1 MAESGDIAGQS
12 GVLSEFAGKYV
23 SDMLGKT
30 KALADKPYNAY
41 GGPLTAGA
49 SGLQNK
55 AVAGY
60 GALDPN
66 QSTDVNAYGWSTA
79 PGSYGGGITAGS
91 FGFGSG
97 PGSFGFGNAAG
108 QGYSSGFNAG
118 SADLS
123 GMQAG
128 IFQNDYNPQAFNA
141 QAAQQYM
148 HPYLQAA
155 LNPQIAEVRR
165 QQAIT
170 QSQDAGRAA
179 QAGAFG
185 GSRSFIMDAERARNT
200 GQQIADITGQGYA
213 RAFDTAQGQFN
224 TEQQRLMADRNS
236 RMGQYNTEENM
247 RQRIA
252 EVGIDQFNKEQAG
265 LRTDEAARRGQFNT
279 EADRLAAFDERRR
292 GQFNTETDRDMQFD
306 ENRRSQFNE
315 EERARRELEERR
327 RSQFNTETDRDMQFD
342 EYARSQ
348 FNEEERARRE
358 LEERRRN
365 QFNTETDRSMQF
377 DEYGRNQFNTEENR
391 RIDAAEADRRY
402 GLDSLS
408 AINRAGADQRA
419 IEQEGITADYLQYQ
433 QEQQYP
439 YEQLKFMQSM
449 LEGLPVAARQT
460 SYVDPSSYESSA
472 AGIKEILALLG
483 YGTGGAGE
491 GEGAA

>member
-1 MAESGDIAGQS
+1 MSQGPDITGKEAGTS
-12 GVLSEFAGKYV
+12 DVLSEFAGEYV

-30 KALADKPYNAY
+30 RALADKPYQAY

-66 QSTDVNAYGWSTA
+66 QQT
-79 PGSYGGGITAGS
+79 GIGS
-91 FGFGSG
+91 FGFGAG
-97 PGSFGFGNAAG
+97 PGSFGFGSAAG
-108 QGYSSGFNAG
+108 QGYAPGFTAG
-118 SADLS
+118 SADMS
-123 GMQAG
+123 GMG
-128 IFQNDYNPQAFNA
+128 MNRFQNNYNPQAFTG

-148 HPYLQAA
+148 NPYLQAA

-165 QQAIT
+165 QEAIT

-224 TEQQRLMADRNS
+224 TEQQRLMADRDA
-236 RMGQYNTEENM
+236 RMGQFNTEESM

-252 EVGIDQFNKEQAG
+252 EVGLDQFNKEQAG

-279 EADRLAAFDERRR
+279 EAERLAAFDEARR
-292 GQFNTETDRDMQFD
+292 G
-306 ENRRSQFNE
+306 QFNE
-315 EERARRELEERR
+315 EERR
-327 RSQFNTETDRDMQFD
+327 Q
-342 EYARSQ
+342 
-348 FNEEERARRE
+348 
-358 LEERRRN
+358 
-365 QFNTETDRSMQF
+365 MQF
-377 DEYGRNQFNTEENR
+377 DEYGRNQFNEEERR

-402 GLDSLS
+402 GLS
-408 AINRAGADQRA
+408 ALRDMSAAGAAERDIAQ
-419 IEQEGITADYLQYQ
+419 QGITADYLQYQ

-439 YEQLKFMQSM
+439 YEQLQFMQSM
-449 LEGLPVAARQT
+449 LEGLPVAARTQ
-460 SYVDPSSYESSA
+460 SYVAPGSFQELSGAS
-472 AGIKEILALLG
+472 GGVMALLKSLG
-483 YGTGGAGE
+483 IG
-491 GEGAA
+491 

>member
-1 MAESGDIAGQS
+1 MSETNVGEEAGSS

-41 GGPLTAGA
+41 GGPLTSGT
-49 SGLQNK
+49 SGLQDK
-55 AVAGY
+55 AFAGY
-60 GALDPN
+60 GALNPN
-66 QSTDVNAYGWSTA
+66 QSTDVNAYGGSTA

-97 PGSFGFGNAAG
+97 PGSFGFGSAAG

-128 IFQNDYNPQAFNA
+128 SFTGDT
-141 QAAQQYM
+141 AQQYM
-148 HPYLQAA
+148 NPYLQAA

-165 QQAIT
+165 QEAIT

-224 TEQQRLMADRNS
+224 TEQ
-236 RMGQYNTEENM
+236 NM

-292 GQFNTETDRDMQFD
+292 GQFNTESDRQ
-306 ENRRSQFNE
+306 
-315 EERARRELEERR
+315 
-327 RSQFNTETDRDMQFD
+327 MQFD

-460 SYVDPSSYESSA
+460 SYIGNSSA
-472 AGIKEILALLG
+472 SDSASSIEAILRALG
-483 YGTGGAGE
+483 YGTSDTGGE
-491 GEGAA
+491 EQ

>member
-1 MAESGDIAGQS
+1 MSETNVGADAGSS
-12 GVLSEFAGKYV
+12 GVLSEFAGEYV

-30 KALADKPYNAY
+30 RALADKPYNAY
-41 GGPLTAGA
+41 GGPLTSGT
-49 SGLQNK
+49 SGLQDK
-55 AVAGY
+55 AFAGY
-60 GALDPN
+60 GALNPN
-66 QSTDVNAYGWSTA
+66 QSTGIGTYGGSTA
-79 PGSYGGGITAGS
+79 PGSYGGGINAGS

-97 PGSFGFGNAAG
+97 PGSFGFGSAAG

-128 IFQNDYNPQAFNA
+128 SFTG

-148 HPYLQAA
+148 NPYLQAA

-165 QQAIT
+165 QEAIT

-200 GQQIADITGQGYA
+200 GQQIADITGKGYA
-213 RAFDTAQGQFN
+213 SAFDKAASQFN
-224 TEQQRLMADRNS
+224 TEQQRQMADRDA

-292 GQFNTETDRDMQFD
+292 GQFN
-306 ENRRSQFNE
+306 
-315 EERARRELEERR
+315 
-327 RSQFNTETDRDMQFD
+327 
-342 EYARSQ
+342 
-348 FNEEERARRE
+348 EEERARRE

-377 DEYGRNQFNTEENR
+377 DEYGRNQFNEEERR
-391 RIDAAEADRRY
+391 RIAAGESDRRY

-439 YEQLKFMQSM
+439 YEQLKFM
-449 LEGLPVAARQT
+449 
-460 SYVDPSSYESSA
+460 
-472 AGIKEILALLG
+472 
-483 YGTGGAGE
+483 
-491 GEGAA
+491 

>member
-1 MAESGDIAGQS
+1 MSETNVGADAGSS
-12 GVLSEFAGKYV
+12 GVLSEFAGEYV
-23 SDMLGKT
+23 SDMLGRT
-30 KALADKPYNAY
+30 RALADKPYQAY

-49 SGLQNK
+49 SGLQNQ

-66 QSTDVNAYGWSTA
+66 QSTNVNAYTFGIA
-79 PGSYGGGITAGS
+79 PSPYEGGITAGNFS
-91 FGFGSG
+91 FGDV
-97 PGSFGFGNAAG
+97 AG
-108 QGYSSGFNAG
+108 QGYAPGFTAG
-118 SADLS
+118 SADMS

-128 IFQNDYNPQAFNA
+128 SFTGDT
-141 QAAQQYM
+141 AQQYM
-148 HPYLQAA
+148 NPYLQAA

-165 QQAIT
+165 QEAIT

-213 RAFDTAQGQFN
+213 RAFDTAQQQF
-224 TEQQRLMADRNS
+224 
-236 RMGQYNTEENM
+236 NTEENM

-252 EVGIDQFNKEQAG
+252 EVGLDQFNKEQAG

-279 EADRLAAFDERRR
+279 EAERLAAFDE
-292 GQFNTETDRDMQFD
+292 
-306 ENRRSQFNE
+306 NR
-315 EERARRELEERR
+315 
-327 RSQFNTETDRDMQFD
+327 
-342 EYARSQ
+342 RSQ

-377 DEYGRNQFNTEENR
+377 DEYGRNQFNEEERR
-391 RIDAAEADRRY
+391 RIAAGESDRRY

-460 SYVDPSSYESSA
+460 SYIGNSSA
-472 AGIKEILALLG
+472 SDSASSIEAILRALG
-483 YGTGGAGE
+483 YGTSDTG